1 MIALLQK
8 DLYVLWK
15 QMKMYAVLL
24 VVYALLPSTY
34 LNIFGVVYGAILP
47 YTAMAYDERAKWDQL
62 AAMMP
67 YRDLDI
73 VLSKYALGALFSGTA
88 AVAACV
94 GQLIIHQFYQAES
107 GDWFT
112 PKTTVIAFG
121 LALIIMALIL
131 PVLFRFSVE
140 KARVMMFVLLIVVAA
155 GGGVVTSIA
164 IDAPS
169 GGNVLRI
176 PLPATV
182 MFLLA
187 GVVMT
192 CVSVPISVRMYQRR
206 KQ

>member
-15 QMKMYAVLL
+15 QMKLYGVLL
-24 VVYALLPSTY
+24 AVYALLPSPY

-47 YTAMAYDERAKWDQL
+47 YTAMAYDERAKWEQL

-73 VLSKYALGALFSGTA
+73 VLSKYALGAIFSGTA
-88 AVAACV
+88 AVAAGV
-94 GQLIIHQFYQAES
+94 GQLVVHQFYQTES
-107 GDWFT
+107 GEWFT
-112 PKTTVIAFG
+112 PETAVVAFG
-121 LALIIMALIL
+121 LALIIMAVTL

-140 KARVMMFVLLIVVAA
+140 KARVMMFVLIVVIA
-155 GGGVVTSIA
+155 GGGGAVSAIA
-164 IDAPS
+164 IDATS
-169 GGNVLRI
+169 GGNAFRSPI
-176 PLPATV
+176 PAAM

-192 CVSVPISVRMYQRR
+192 CISVPISVRMYQRR

>member
-15 QMKMYAVLL
+15 QMKLYGVLL
-24 VVYALLPSTY
+24 AVYALLPSPY
-34 LNIFGVVYGAILP
+34 LNIFGVVYGAIMP

-88 AVAACV
+88 AVVTCI
-94 GQLIIHQFYQAES
+94 GQLVIHQFYQAES

-140 KARVMMFVLLIVVAA
+140 KARVMMFVVIIVVAA
-155 GGGVVTSIA
+155 SGGVVTSIA
-164 IDAPS
+164 IDVPS
-169 GGNVLRI
+169 GGNALRI
-176 PLPATV
+176 PIPAAM

-187 GVVMT
+187 GIVMIAI
-192 CVSVPISVRMYQRR
+192 SVPISVKMYQRR